1 VEAVGVA
8 ARNYIWDSQAA
19 KRLEEQQLD
28 RHFRQQQAHYT
39 ELANG
44 VWQSLRRIA
53 DDPSRLKHDDLWDSL
68 YPIISRDAIMLRE
81 FAKKRLPGPGAPRHL
96 QWVAWF
102 AHYVT
107 ERFLEG
113 LEAEGEDADD

>member
-1 VEAVGVA
+1 MA

-28 RHFRQQQAHYT
+28 RHWRKYRNHYN
-39 ELANG
+39 ELAES
-44 VWQSLRRIA
+44 VWGSLERIT
-53 DDPSRLKHDDLWDSL
+53 DDPTRLKHDDLWDSL
-68 YPIISRDAIMLRE
+68 YPIISRDAITLRE
-81 FAKKRLPGPGAPRHL
+81 FARKRLPAPGAPRHL

-107 ERFLEG
+107 ERFLEKR
-113 LEAEGEDADD
+113 EERDDDG

>member
-1 VEAVGVA
+1 MA

-28 RHFRQQQAHYT
+28 RHWRRQQTHYN
-39 ELANG
+39 ELAES
-44 VWQSLRRIA
+44 VWKSLRRITDEPA
-53 DDPSRLKHDDLWDSL
+53 RLKHDDLWDSL

-81 FAKKRLPGPGAPRHL
+81 FAKKHLPAPGAPRHL

-107 ERFLEG
+107 ERFLESV
-113 LEAEGEDADD
+113 EEVGEDDGD

>member
-1 VEAVGVA
+1 VA

-28 RHFRQQQAHYT
+28 RHWRSQQQHYN
-39 ELANG
+39 ELAQG
-44 VWQSLRRIA
+44 VWESLERITDEPA
-53 DDPSRLKHDDLWDSL
+53 RLKHDDLWDSL
-68 YPIISRDAIMLRE
+68 YPIISRDAILLRE
-81 FAKKRLPGPGAPRHL
+81 FARKRLPGPGAPRHL

-107 ERFLEG
+107 ERFLES
-113 LEAEGEDADD
+113 LEEEGEGDDD

>member
-1 VEAVGVA
+1 VA

-28 RHFRQQQAHYT
+28 RHWRNQRQHYDD
-39 ELANG
+39 LAQR
-44 VWQSLRRIA
+44 VWESLRRIA
-53 DDPSRLKHDDLWDSL
+53 DDPGRLKHDDLWDAL

-81 FAKKRLPGPGAPRHL
+81 FASKRLPAPGAPRHV

-102 AHYVT
+102 AHYVA
-107 ERFLEG
+107 EKFLEG
-113 LEAEGEDADD
+113 REGGNE

>member
-1 VEAVGVA
+1 MA

-28 RHFRQQQAHYT
+28 RHWRNQQQHYDD
-39 ELANG
+39 LAEG
-44 VWQSLRRIA
+44 VWESLERIT
-53 DDPSRLKHDDLWDSL
+53 DDPGRLKHDDLWDSL
-68 YPIISRDAIMLRE
+68 YPIISRDAIMLSE
-81 FAKKRLPGPGAPRHL
+81 FARKRLPAPGAPRHL

-107 ERFLEG
+107 EKFLESQ
-113 LEAEGEDADD
+113 EEGGNGDTESA

>member
-1 VEAVGVA
+1 MA

-28 RHFRQQQAHYT
+28 RHWRHRRVHYN
-39 ELANG
+39 ELAKG
-44 VWQSLRRIA
+44 VWESLQRIT
-53 DDPSRLKHDDLWDSL
+53 DDPARLKHDDLWDSL
-68 YPIISRDAIMLRE
+68 YPIISRDAIMLGE
-81 FAKKRLPGPGAPRHL
+81 FAKKHLPGPGAPRHL

-107 ERFLEG
+107 ERFLES
-113 LEAEGEDADD
+113 LEEVGEDDDD

>member
-1 VEAVGVA
+1 VA

-28 RHFRQQQAHYT
+28 RHWRNQQQHYND
-39 ELANG
+39 LAEG
-44 VWQSLRRIA
+44 VWESLERIA
-53 DDPSRLKHDDLWDSL
+53 DDPARLKHDDLWDSL
-68 YPIISRDAIMLRE
+68 YPIISRDAIMLHE
-81 FAKKRLPGPGAPRHL
+81 FARKRLPAPGAPRHL

-107 ERFLEG
+107 ERYLEG
-113 LEAEGEDADD
+113 REGGNGDGEGA

>member
-1 VEAVGVA
+1 MA

-19 KRLEEQQLD
+19 KRLEEQRLD
-28 RHFRQQQAHYT
+28 QHWRQQRAHYN
-39 ELANG
+39 ELAEG
-44 VWQSLRRIA
+44 VWESLERIT
-53 DDPSRLKHDDLWDSL
+53 DDPDRLKHDDLWDSL

-81 FAKKRLPGPGAPRHL
+81 FARKRLPAPGAPRHL

-113 LEAEGEDADD
+113 RDEGEDEDD